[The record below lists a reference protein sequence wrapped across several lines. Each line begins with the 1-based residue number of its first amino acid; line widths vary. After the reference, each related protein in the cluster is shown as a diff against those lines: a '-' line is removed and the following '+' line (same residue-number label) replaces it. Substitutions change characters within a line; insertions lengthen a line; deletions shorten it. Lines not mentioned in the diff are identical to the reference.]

1 MSTPLHVIVS
11 RMKRIPLRLQ
21 AEHLKALIDA
31 EKPRSIRRGELDA
44 MLKDVNLRRLKHEKR
59 SAA

>member
-1 MSTPLHVIVS
+1 
-11 RMKRIPLRLQ
+11 MKRLPLRLQ
-21 AEHLKALIDA
+21 AEHLKALVDA
-31 EKPRSIRRGELDA
+31 EKPRSVRRGELES

>member
-1 MSTPLHVIVS
+1 MTPLHTIVT
-11 RMKRIPLRLQ
+11 RMKRLPLHHQ
-21 AEHLKALIDA
+21 AAHLKALIDA
-31 EKPRSIRRGELDA
+31 EKPRSIRRGELEA

>member
-1 MSTPLHVIVS
+1 MTPLHVICA
-11 RMKRIPLRLQ
+11 RLRRLPLRLQ
-21 AEHLKALIDA
+21 AEHLKVLVDA
-31 EKPRSIRRGELDA
+31 EKPRSVRRGELES

>member
-1 MSTPLHVIVS
+1 MTPLHAIVT
-11 RMKRIPLRLQ
+11 RMKRLPLRLQ
-21 AEHLKALIDA
+21 AQHLKALIDA
-31 EKPRSIRRGELDA
+31 EKPRSIRRGDLEA

>member
-1 MSTPLHVIVS
+1 MTPLHTLVT
-11 RMKRIPLRLQ
+11 RMKRLPLQHQ
-21 AEHLKALIDA
+21 AAHLKALIDL
-31 EKPRSIRRGELDA
+31 EKPRSIRRDELIA

>member
-1 MSTPLHVIVS
+1 MTPLHTLVT
-11 RMKRIPLRLQ
+11 RLKRLPLQHQ
-21 AEHLKALIDA
+21 AAHLKALIDA
-31 EKPRSIRRGELDA
+31 EKPRSIRRGELEA

>member
-1 MSTPLHVIVS
+1 MTPLHVIVT
-11 RMKRIPLRLQ
+11 RIKRLPLRHQ
-21 AEHLKALIDA
+21 AAHLEVLIEV
-31 EKPRSIRRGELDA
+31 EKPRSIRRNELEA